1 MAMDPMDEFEF
12 KPITEGL
19 GFHKKAEK
27 IKADV
32 KSASSSLVQDRV
44 ARSVPDRAPE
54 GASNRGSGH
63 SNDRTP
69 NHFGEQISSKASS
82 LNDLA
87 TSLGLTGPQ
96 VNSFGMSSRSATQS
110 ISDLIASLPPS
121 LDFIEDKTPAQPEVR
136 SKSAMGSGAT
146 SKESETSRPQIF
158 QPLGRDDYGAT
169 SAGQSMNGSGPSI
182 SAVLPAPTQAST
194 QATMGSILG
203 SPSGSIL
210 GSPSGSTFSSPS
222 GSTMAGMP
230 TSGAKMASTL
240 APARQPAGKGSSLA
254 STQSNI
260 QAHIPGPTL
269 GSTIGSV
276 LLPTPGSKA
285 VHAAAAAQAVSALAN
300 ASPYRGRLDES
311 YARAFPHAEKK
322 SDATTEIALSRDGGI
337 DGLEAIATNVTGGL
351 LDGMVSMGLATVLL
365 VSILAITHINLM
377 GLIRNADTQVTTVIN
392 LGALFMM
399 VNLLYMLITRIFTGS
414 SLGEWAFD
422 LQMGSDEDRQ
432 TIVYF
437 LKLIWRQVLLTATG
451 FVPFALLSFILG
463 RDILRPLSG
472 LQLYRRVD

>member
-63 SNDRTP
+63 SNDRTS

-87 TSLGLTGPQ
+87 TSLGLTDSQ

-169 SAGQSMNGSGPSI
+169 SAGQSMNASGPSI

-203 SPSGSIL
+203 SPSGS
-210 GSPSGSTFSSPS
+210 TFSSPS
-222 GSTMAGMP
+222 GSTRAGLP
-230 TSGAKMASTL
+230 NSGANVASTL

-254 STQSNI
+254 STPSNI

-322 SDATTEIALSRDGGI
+322 SDATTETALSRDAGI

>member
-63 SNDRTP
+63 SNDRTS

-87 TSLGLTGPQ
+87 TSLGLTDSQ

-169 SAGQSMNGSGPSI
+169 SAGQSMNASGPSI
-182 SAVLPAPTQAST
+182 SAVLPAPTQAPT
-194 QATMGSILG
+194 QATL
-203 SPSGSIL
+203 GSIL

-222 GSTMAGMP
+222 GSTRAGLP
-230 TSGAKMASTL
+230 NSGANVASTL

-254 STQSNI
+254 STPSNI

-285 VHAAAAAQAVSALAN
+285 VHAAAAAQAVSALAS

-322 SDATTEIALSRDGGI
+322 SDATTETALSRDAGI